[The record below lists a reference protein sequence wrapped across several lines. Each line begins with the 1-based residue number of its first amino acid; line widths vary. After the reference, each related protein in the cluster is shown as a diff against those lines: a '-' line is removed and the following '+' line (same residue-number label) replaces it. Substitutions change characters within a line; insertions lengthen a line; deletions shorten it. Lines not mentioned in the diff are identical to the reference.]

1 MKFKLFYSPFLVLFV
16 LIWMVSCTQNKS
28 AASLKT
34 GQLIDKIHLSLAN
47 SQSEGLSKV
56 QKLDYLNQAQRL
68 AQQSGIDSLVLKTFD
83 EKVAFYNRFYPD
95 STLTVLKE
103 FEKLS
108 HSQKNSLHIAHSY
121 LNLGEY
127 YFNLQQKNTA
137 FNYFN
142 KSSVAFKDSKD
153 SSNVVY
159 SLLMLSGI
167 LKEKSDYYD
176 MEAINTEALKFISP
190 TDKNYQ
196 YNYSCVYNNLGI
208 AYKQNF
214 DYDNSLLFYKKARQY
229 AQNDF
234 AIMTLEN
241 NIAAVYTLSNR
252 PQKALNILL
261 ALEQSKS
268 KSKNA
273 CIDALISNNIG
284 LAYLKLKDSKSLDYF
299 LKGLSLRQKGN
310 NTQGLIDS
318 YNHLA
323 NYYKTN
329 TITIPLAKKYAQKSY
344 KEATKMGLA
353 EERLTALELLSTTSS
368 GAISNEYLKIYFKL
382 NDSLVKVKQKN
393 KNQFA
398 KIRYDF
404 SQQMAQNQLLKT
416 QKVEQN
422 LKIATSQNQILLL
435 LILGVISIALAYLRF
450 NYLKQKSKKEILQE
464 GYNTETRISKQLHD
478 ELANDVYHVMTF
490 AETQSLDDANNKETL
505 LNNLDTIYKRTRNIS
520 KENSNIDT
528 GKDFEFH
535 LKEMMVTFSSSE
547 VNVLING
554 IDSIPFS
561 AIESPKK
568 IVIYR
573 VLQEL
578 LVNMKKH
585 SQCNIV
591 VISFE
596 KKENIIQINYS
607 DNGIGTTKKQ
617 IVLKNGLLNV
627 ENRIKAIN
635 GKLNFDTASQKGF
648 KASFHFPI

>member
-1 MKFKLFYSPFLVLFV
+1 MKSKLFCSPFLLLLVL
-16 LIWMVSCTQNKS
+16 LWMVSCNQNKS
-28 AASLKT
+28 ATSLKT
-34 GQLIDKIHLSLAN
+34 GQLIDQIHQSLAN
-47 SQSEGLSKV
+47 SQSEGVSKV
-56 QKLDYLNQAQRL
+56 QKLDYLNRAQRL

-83 EKVAFYNRFYPD
+83 EKMAFYNRFYPD
-95 STLTVLKE
+95 STLTVLKG
-103 FEKLS
+103 FEKLALS
-108 HSQKNSLHIAHSY
+108 KKNTLYIAHSH
-121 LNLGEY
+121 LNFGEY

-142 KSSVAFKDSKD
+142 KSGVAFKNCKD

-159 SLLMLSGI
+159 SLLMMSGI

-176 MEAINTEALKFISP
+176 MEAVNTEALKFITP
-190 TDKNYQ
+190 TNKNYQ

-214 DYDNSLLFYKKARQY
+214 DYENSLLFYKKARQY
-229 AQNDF
+229 AQNNF
-234 AIMTLEN
+234 ALMILEN
-241 NIAAVYTLSNR
+241 NIAAVYNLSHL
-252 PQKALNILL
+252 PQKALAILL
-261 ALEQSKS
+261 PLEQAKS
-268 KSKNA
+268 KAKNA
-273 CIDALISNNIG
+273 TIDALISNNIG
-284 LAYLKLKDSKSLDYF
+284 LAYLKLNNSKSLAYF
-299 LKGLSLRQKGN
+299 LKGLSLRQKEN
-310 NTQGLIDS
+310 DVPGLIGS
-318 YNHLA
+318 YTHLA

-329 TITIPLAKKYAQKSY
+329 NIPLAKKYALKSY
-344 KEATKMGLA
+344 EEATKMKLT

-368 GAISNEYLKIYFKL
+368 GAISNEYLKTYFKL

-398 KIRYDF
+398 KIRYDY

-422 LKIATSQNQILLL
+422 LKIATSQNQILVL
-435 LILGVISIALAYLRF
+435 LILGIISIALTFFRL

-490 AETQSLDDANNKETL
+490 AETQPLDDANNKETL

-520 KENSNIDT
+520 KENSIIDT

-554 IDSIPFS
+554 IDSINFS

-568 IVIYR
+568 IVVYR

-591 VISFE
+591 VISFQ

-617 IVLKNGLLNV
+617 MILKNGLLNV
-627 ENRIKAIN
+627 ENRVKAIN
-635 GKLNFDTASQKGF
+635 GKLSFDSESKKGF
-648 KASFHFPI
+648 KASFHFPF